1 MSIAKKSFS
10 LLQRDIFLFFTNLVT
25 GVVIARKLGPEVL
38 GLWVILSIIP
48 GYAEAFGRTKADIA
62 AVYYLGTGKYDI
74 GEVIFNLNIVALCS
88 SLIIIVPILWQFNW
102 LYNVLFG
109 NSKINVQLYM
119 YITLL
124 QIPLQFL
131 YMNYSYLYIYQE
143 DTKTYNMMVVIQ
155 AIISSFLGILLL
167 IVFNLGL
174 MAVVIASILSLMLSV
189 LYGIL
194 KFGPSENKKNRVNFS
209 LIKKLLNYG
218 AKLYIAGIIGHLN
231 IHLTK
236 LILVFYLAPA
246 EVAFF
251 SMAQGKAQLFEKI
264 PSALN
269 TILFSRIAKMA
280 NKEDSAVLSAK
291 AFRILLVL
299 LLITGLLGILL
310 IKPAVIL
317 LYGRVYSPMVLPFL
331 IIIPGIVFSAA
342 AAAFNQYFTGIG
354 RADLGA
360 KITIIPLCVQIGL
373 AFLLLP
379 LMGLTGAACA
389 LSVALFTAALVQ
401 AFVFMKISSLS
412 LKDSLLIRKEDLEIV
427 GSFVFSKVNGVK
439 AKLIDFSIGM
449 RTLCRL
455 TKR

>member
-10 LLQRDIFLFFTNLVT
+10 LFQRDVFLFVTNLVT
-25 GVVIARKLGPEVL
+25 GIVIARKLGPEVL

-74 GEVIFNLNIVALCS
+74 GEVKFNLNIVALCS
-88 SLIIIVPILWQFNW
+88 SLIIIVTILWQFNW

-131 YMNYSYLYIYQE
+131 YMNYTYLYIYQE
-143 DTKTYNMMVVIQ
+143 DIKTYNMMVVIQ

-167 IVFNLGL
+167 VVFNLGL
-174 MAVVIASILSLMLSV
+174 MAVVIASILSLMLAL

-194 KFGPSENKKNRVNFS
+194 KFVPIDNKKNKVNFR

-251 SMAQGKAQLFEKI
+251 SMAQGKAQLLEKI

-269 TILFSRIAKMA
+269 TMLFSRIAKMA
-280 NKEDSAVLSAK
+280 DQKESAILSAK
-291 AFRILLVL
+291 AFRTSLVL
-299 LLITGLLGILL
+299 VFITGFLGMLL

-317 LYGRVYSPMVLPFL
+317 LYGRAYSPIVLPFL

-342 AAAFNQYFTGIG
+342 VAAFNQYFNGIG
-354 RADLGA
+354 RADIGA
-360 KITIIPLCVQIGL
+360 KITIVPLCVQVGL

-389 LSVALFTAALVQ
+389 LSVALLTTALVQ
-401 AFVFMKISSLS
+401 SFVFMKISSLS
-412 LKDSLLIRKEDLEIV
+412 LKDSMLIGKDDLVTIGRFLLSISNAVKLKMMEF
-427 GSFVFSKVNGVK
+427 SFGDK
-439 AKLIDFSIGM
+439 KL
-449 RTLCRL
+449 
-455 TKR
+455 